1 MPEWFLSCER
11 QFLTN
16 FNIFVSG
23 FNYDDIPST
32 FEDEDDIDA
41 DNDEEIFDEDIPD
54 HTSTHHDDGRAPRIT
69 EHPVDTTVPRH
80 DPATL
85 NCKASGFP
93 EPKVAWYKDGTPV
106 RSSEHRMILPAGSL
120 FFLRV
125 AHGRRES
132 DAGTYWCMATNS
144 YGRTRSRNA
153 TLQVAGK
160 YKNFYHNGSIS
171 GLRVYLLV
179 VIILFGW
186 FYDYFSHSG
195 SQFQYGLYSDRKIE
209 RWNLF
214 M

>member
-1 MPEWFLSCER
+1 MVIFFQWDIFSSTFIFFFLP
-11 QFLTN
+11 
-16 FNIFVSG
+16 G

-160 YKNFYHNGSIS
+160 YKNFYNI
-171 GLRVYLLV
+171 
-179 VIILFGW
+179 
-186 FYDYFSHSG
+186 
-195 SQFQYGLYSDRKIE
+195 
-209 RWNLF
+209 
-214 M
+214 